1 MVYSKYYRESSWYTY
16 TFSLSETGLYSLKLY
31 NYEIFRALN
40 MGIGLWFMLVC
51 AVCITLATKL
61 IAFLHAFPFINI
73 KFIEISTA

>member
-1 MVYSKYYRESSWYTY
+1 
-16 TFSLSETGLYSLKLY
+16 
-31 NYEIFRALN
+31 